1 MTTIRRG
8 DRVGKQLQVE
18 LSRLVQRE
26 VKDPRVQSVT
36 LTRVEVTDDLRE
48 ARVYFVPMGGI
59 GDMDR
64 VSELEVGLRAA
75 SAFLQRKA
83 GRNLRLRF
91 TPKLSFRYDVGV
103 ANLVDMHDLMDGL
116 RAGEEASDAVTPS
129 EPLAA
134 AVAPSE
140 GDSTEDGQ
148 G

>member
-1 MTTIRRG
+1 
-8 DRVGKQLQVE
+8 VGKQLQVE

-36 LTRVEVTDDLRE
+36 ITRVEVTDDLRE
-48 ARVYFVPMGGI
+48 ARVYFVPMAGI
-59 GDMDR
+59 GDMER
-64 VSELEVGLRAA
+64 VAELEAGLRAA
-75 SAFLQRKA
+75 STFLQRKA

-116 RAGEEASDAVTPS
+116 NADEEVAESVTPS
-129 EPLAA
+129 EPMT
-134 AVAPSE
+134 APEATAGDDSE
-140 GDSTEDGQ
+140 QEGQ